1 MLVSISCLSFNAL
14 QVKKLQEQLNLL
26 SNQLDQQR
34 QAAAAASKAAASAQA
49 AAAAAQAESSSHAAR
64 VGEVEGEMAQLLAVV
79 EAQKAASA
87 AKMRQLACLLQDL

>member
-1 MLVSISCLSFNAL
+1 
-14 QVKKLQEQLNLL
+14 VKELQEQLSLL

-34 QAAAAASKAAASAQA
+34 QAAAAASKAAATAQA
-49 AAAAAQAESSSHAAR
+49 AAAAAQAEASSHVAR